1 MSRHHHL
8 GFEEDNRQYYDN
20 IGAIEMDSSQPLH
33 LKSNSGAAPC
43 LLLGLAEIAIKG
55 DGVIVE
61 LRCTHFEDATTKN
74 AEADVPKA

>member
-33 LKSNSGAAPC
+33 LKWNSGAAPC

-55 DGVIVE
+55 DG
-61 LRCTHFEDATTKN
+61 
-74 AEADVPKA
+74 DVPTVLLDGKTPNLTDVRSIEPY